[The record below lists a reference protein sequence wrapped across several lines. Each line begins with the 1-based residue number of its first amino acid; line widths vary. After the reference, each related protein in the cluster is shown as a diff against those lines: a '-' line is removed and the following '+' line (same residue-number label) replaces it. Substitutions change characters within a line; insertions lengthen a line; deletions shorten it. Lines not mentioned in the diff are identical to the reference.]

1 MVVCDCV
8 KCGGSDENITCENQ
22 LIEMRSG
29 IYRSQRFNTGLFI
42 VAIVLCFL
50 GLLGKPIFGL
60 FGNFL

>member
-1 MVVCDCV
+1 
-8 KCGGSDENITCENQ
+8 
-22 LIEMRSG
+22 MRSG